1 MTGSLSFAETY
12 PIILGIAVG
21 GALPVLVIALLL
33 GLTQLQAQENVK
45 TQAAAVM
52 PSGMDRREMD
62 RITRQ
67 LLRRD
72 RRRVC

>member
-1 MTGSLSFAETY
+1 MLIY
-12 PIILGIAVG
+12 WVMIIVSAGV
-21 GALPVLVIALLL
+21 LPVLVIALLI
-33 GLTQLQAQENVK
+33 GLTQIQAQENVK

-72 RRRVC
+72 RWRVC